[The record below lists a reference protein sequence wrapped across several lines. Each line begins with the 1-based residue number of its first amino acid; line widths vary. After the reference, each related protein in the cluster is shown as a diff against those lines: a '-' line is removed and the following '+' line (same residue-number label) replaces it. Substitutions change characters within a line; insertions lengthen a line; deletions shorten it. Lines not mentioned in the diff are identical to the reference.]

1 MKLQRMF
8 CCITG
13 AFIAVGF
20 AASQAG
26 AGTDPPV
33 CDFEIEI
40 NALRGGSPTTPFG
53 SGATKDITSKAR
65 IAKGSAVSG
74 TTIVTQ
80 LKIEAFN
87 GGQYVDQ
94 SRQVSLVTLGV
105 GKGGQGDKLRINL
118 SLTDCSSESID
129 FVATFTGPDDDGDE
143 CTASKTINKICKAPR

>member
-40 NALRGGSPTTPFG
+40 NALRGGSPTVSIG
-53 SGATKDITSKAR
+53 SPKNITSKAR

-80 LKIEAFN
+80 LVIEAIDDGTVIDTKESFPI
-87 GGQYVDQ
+87 
-94 SRQVSLVTLGV
+94 TLGV
-105 GKGGQGDKLRINL
+105 GKGGQGDKLAMAITQCD
-118 SLTDCSSESID
+118 SGSID
-129 FVATFTGPDDDGDE
+129 FTATFTGRDDDNDV
-143 CTASKTINKICKAPR
+143 CTASRTITKTCKASR

>member
-26 AGTDPPV
+26 AGTEPPV
-33 CDFEIEI
+33 CDFAIEI

-53 SGATKDITSKAR
+53 PGATKNITAKAR
-65 IAKGSAVSG
+65 IAKGSAVDG

-80 LKIEAFN
+80 LRIEAIDDGRVIDTKASFPI
-87 GGQYVDQ
+87 
-94 SRQVSLVTLGV
+94 TLGV
-105 GKGGQGDKLRINL
+105 GKGGQGDKLTMEIPQ
-118 SLTDCSSESID
+118 CSAGSID
-129 FVATFTGPDDDGDE
+129 FTATFAGQDDDGDQ
-143 CTASKTINKICKAPR
+143 CTASRTITKTCK